1 MNNTL
6 FITQY
11 KIRLY
16 ARERK
21 SLSSLLSS
29 LTFYD
34 KRVDIERSSEYN
46 GFYIDM
52 SIPFQESTSEL
63 LPDHLI
69 DLLDKH
75 PEVTISGIFEDST
88 GFGVLSPSL
97 DKEYL
102 TVNSL

>member
-21 SLSSLLSS
+21 SLSSLLGS
-29 LTFYD
+29 LSFCN
-34 KRVDIERSSEYN
+34 KRVDIERNSEYN
-46 GFYIDM
+46 GFHIDM
-52 SIPFQESTSEL
+52 SIPFSESSSEVL
-63 LPDHLI
+63 SDHLI
-69 DLLDKH
+69 NLSDNH
-75 PEVTISGIFEDST
+75 PKVSISGIFEDLH

-97 DKEYL
+97 NKEYL
-102 TVNSL
+102 TTN